1 MNYKREDIAKNKAKF
16 TVVVDKE
23 VIQQHHTAAVKRL
36 GKDAK
41 VPGFRRGHVPLEVLE
56 RAIDPARLGSLEID
70 GQLINRWWRLLLR
83 KICNY

>member
-1 MNYKREDIAKNKAKF
+1 MNYKREDIAKNKARF

-41 VPGFRRGHVPLEVLE
+41 VPGFRRGHVGLSSWPRTTRGT
-56 RAIDPARLGSLEID
+56 RARH
-70 GQLINRWWRLLLR
+70 
-83 KICNY
+83 